1 MGMKRTAAVTLCT
14 EWSHRLANICLAH
27 VLHAGVCLSSTAAV
41 ESKQLVERALMHH
54 MGAAQPLKMA
64 ELADAYLAATAGLVP
79 HLLAAVPCRTNLG
92 SHSPSKA
99 LAQHGAG
106 ENALSLSLSLSLL
119 LSLSPSLS
127 LSLSLSLSKAH
138 WALTSKT
145 HSVLKTKQEH
155 NTHFKNKEHT
165 LHDNAPQFCS
175 SKVTV
180 RMCFCMHLHI
190 RAAIFKP

>member
-1 MGMKRTAAVTLCT
+1 MSMKRTAAVTLCT

-79 HLLAAVPCRTNLG
+79 QLLAAVPCRTNLG

-106 ENALSLSLSLSLL
+106 ENALSLSLSLTHTHT
-119 LSLSPSLS
+119 LSLTLTLS
-127 LSLSLSLSKAH
+127 LSLSLCKGTLGHDIKESIPYPKQNKSTTH
-138 WALTSKT
+138 ISKT
-145 HSVLKTKQEH
+145 KITHCTTTHHNSV
-155 NTHFKNKEHT
+155 
-165 LHDNAPQFCS
+165 PQ
-175 SKVTV
+175 K
-180 RMCFCMHLHI
+180 
-190 RAAIFKP
+190 